1 MTYKFFEIERHKHV
15 GVVRFNRPDRLNSF
29 DVTMTHEMPGAF
41 HELIDDDNIRS
52 VVVTGKGKGFC
63 AGADVNY
70 LQELVAGQ
78 KLAEGEALVTAGSQV
93 VEMIHNAG
101 KPVIAAINGAAAGGG
116 AGIALACDI
125 QLMAQSA
132 SIGFTFVR
140 IGLHPDLGCMYFL
153 PRLVGPAK
161 AAELFM
167 TGEMIAADEALRLG
181 MVNHVIPD
189 TELMPRAML
198 MARTLAEKSTHALR
212 LVKKGLAQSLD
223 EPLDKMLKYEID
235 SQKICF
241 GSEEAKTALQ
251 LFLDARHKK

>member
-1 MTYKFFEIERHKHV
+1 MTYQHFEIERHKHV

-29 DVTMTHEMPGAF
+29 DAAMTREMPNAF
-41 HELIDDDNIRS
+41 HEVMEDDNIRS

-70 LQELVAGQ
+70 LQELIAGQ
-78 KLAEGEALVTAGSQV
+78 KLDEGEALVTAGSQV
-93 VEMIHNAG
+93 VVMIHNAD
-101 KPVIAAINGAAAGGG
+101 KPIIAAINGAAAGGG

-125 QLMAQSA
+125 RLMAQSA

-198 MARTLAEKSTHALR
+198 MARALAEKSPHALR
-212 LVKKGLAQSLD
+212 LTKKGLAQSLD
-223 EPLDKMLKYEID
+223 ESLENILKFEID
-235 SQKICF
+235 SQKTCF
-241 GSEEAKTALQ
+241 GSEEAKIALQ
-251 LFLDARHKK
+251 QFLDSRHRK

>member
-1 MTYKFFEIERHKHV
+1 M
-15 GVVRFNRPDRLNSF
+15 
-29 DVTMTHEMPGAF
+29 
-41 HELIDDDNIRS
+41 DDDNIHS
-52 VVVTGKGKGFC
+52 VVVAGKGKGFC

-70 LQELVAGQ
+70 LHELVSGQ
-78 KLAEGEALVTAGSQV
+78 KLDEGEALVSGGSQV
-93 VEMIHNAG
+93 VEMIHNAD
-101 KPVIAAINGAAAGGG
+101 KPVIAAINGATAGGG

-125 QLMAQSA
+125 RLMAQSA

-181 MVNHVIPD
+181 MVNQVIPD

-198 MARTLAEKSTHALR
+198 MARALAEKSPHALR
-212 LVKKGLAQSLD
+212 LMKKGLAQSLD
-223 EPLDKMLKYEID
+223 ESLEKILKYEID
-235 SQKICF
+235 SQKECF
-241 GSEEAKTALQ
+241 GSPQAKSALQ
-251 LFLDARHKK
+251 QFLDSRRKK